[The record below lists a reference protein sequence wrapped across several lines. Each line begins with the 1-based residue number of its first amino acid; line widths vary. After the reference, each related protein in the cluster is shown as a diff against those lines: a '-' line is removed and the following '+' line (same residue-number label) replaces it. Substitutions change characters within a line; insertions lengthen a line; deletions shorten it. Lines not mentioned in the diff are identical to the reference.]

1 VERQRNLLTYNQKE
15 FATMPSAQIVQALAD
30 WGVYNSSG
38 EDFVNGE
45 LQPENL

>member
-1 VERQRNLLTYNQKE
+1 MGAVEKNQ
-15 FATMPSAQIVQALAD
+15 TTSD
-30 WGVYNSSG
+30 RGVYNSSG